1 MAING
6 VLRPGFM
13 QIRVMEME
21 KALWH
26 YRDIL
31 GLDVVGTGED
41 GRVYLK
47 AYDEFHRHSIILR
60 ETDVPGMDVMG
71 FKVSSDAYLDESAEK
86 LKNYDLR
93 KNII

>member
-47 AYDEFHRHSIILR
+47 AYDEFHAKGARTLYQHKSQQ
-60 ETDVPGMDVMG
+60 EGGTPAAQSKEGQ
-71 FKVSSDAYLDESAEK
+71 
-86 LKNYDLR
+86 
-93 KNII
+93 